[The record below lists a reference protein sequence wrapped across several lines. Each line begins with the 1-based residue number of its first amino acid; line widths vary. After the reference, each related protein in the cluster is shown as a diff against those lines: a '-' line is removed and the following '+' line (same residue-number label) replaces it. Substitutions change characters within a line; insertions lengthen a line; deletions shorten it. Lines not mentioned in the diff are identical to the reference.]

1 MLGFTRY
8 YDIFCYFAV
17 ITVYREFV
25 TILDIK
31 ISLSISLYRGSNVPP
46 YPLTRMFLINSFL
59 DSSKMRKITM
69 IIILKENSQ
78 RS

>member
-8 YDIFCYFAV
+8 YGIFCYFAV

-25 TILDIK
+25 TIPRYKDT
-31 ISLSISLYRGSNVPP
+31 LSISLYQGSTVPP